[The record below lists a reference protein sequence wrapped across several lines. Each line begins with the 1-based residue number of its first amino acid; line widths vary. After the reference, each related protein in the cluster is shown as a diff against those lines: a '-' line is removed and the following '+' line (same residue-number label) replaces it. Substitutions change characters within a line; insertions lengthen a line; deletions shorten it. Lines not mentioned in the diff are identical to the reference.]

1 MGDFRG
7 GGRFEREPYERTAAE
22 PEPSL
27 AATFELGFRRLVT
40 SVFVAG
46 GLVAIAVYASGGEE
60 APRYQVT
67 AADGRIVRVN
77 TESGTVIACQ
87 EGRCAIVL
95 RRGQDL
101 EDSLP
106 QGRLPAQPQ
115 PAEPKAAPALP
126 SPAPAEPSEG
136 SAR

>member
-1 MGDFRG
+1 MREFRD
-7 GGRFEREPYERTAAE
+7 GRFERETIEHE
-22 PEPSL
+22 QSL
-27 AATFELGFRRLVT
+27 AATLEIGIRRLVT

-46 GLVAIAVYASGGEE
+46 GLIALAVYASSGGGE

-87 EGRCAIVL
+87 ERRCAVVL

-101 EDSLP
+101 EDELP
-106 QGRLPAQPQ
+106 ESRLPAPPQPQ
-115 PAEPKAAPALP
+115 PKAAPALP
-126 SPAPAEPSEG
+126 TPAPTPVAP
-136 SAR
+136 AVPAPR